1 MVKKLISR
9 LKNTKGLALSEL
21 MIATAVLSFLIT
33 GVGNVYV
40 NGQQSFFYIEGSAE
54 NMQEARYGAEQISR
68 DLRSTIQITSGS
80 ADQFVFDG
88 DYDGDGT
95 TESITYSKVTSSS
108 GFQIDRTIGGV
119 TKTVAEGV
127 VNSASEPVF
136 KYYDQEGVA
145 QTDGTLATLVE
156 LELKVDKEPDKSP
169 NRSTTITT
177 KIQLRNMHER
187 R

>member
-21 MIATAVLSFLIT
+21 MIATAVLSVLIT

-80 ADQFVFDG
+80 ADQFVF
-88 DYDGDGT
+88 
-95 TESITYSKVTSSS
+95 
-108 GFQIDRTIGGV
+108 
-119 TKTVAEGV
+119 
-127 VNSASEPVF
+127 
-136 KYYDQEGVA
+136 
-145 QTDGTLATLVE
+145 
-156 LELKVDKEPDKSP
+156 
-169 NRSTTITT
+169 
-177 KIQLRNMHER
+177 
-187 R
+187 